1 MWQTPNAAANRE
13 QWITQMPF
21 DRLSH
26 ELGVVLEL
34 SNEPAEMRTIWSEA
48 LDALADAKAHLVA
61 NGLGIPP
68 VAENVLQV
76 SERAG

>member
-1 MWQTPNAAANRE
+1 
-13 QWITQMPF
+13 MPF
-21 DRLSH
+21 DHHGDPIIRLSH
-26 ELGVVLEL
+26 ELGVALEL